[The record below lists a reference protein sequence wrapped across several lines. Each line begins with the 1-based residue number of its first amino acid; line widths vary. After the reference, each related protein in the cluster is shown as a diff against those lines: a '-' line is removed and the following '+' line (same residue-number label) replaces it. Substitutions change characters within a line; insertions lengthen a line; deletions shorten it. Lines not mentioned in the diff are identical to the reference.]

1 LNLEL
6 LKKLLYHIL
15 LPLVAGLAIYLF
27 LRDPVTQLHK
37 ILGIEN
43 NLSPVPRNLFTNFI
57 LFYLP
62 DMFWAYALTASLVL
76 ITTLNTLKGATLA
89 LLLLSVVE
97 CTQANW
103 QMKSLD
109 WLDLG
114 CMSVSV
120 FLAIIIIRK

>member
-1 LNLEL
+1 
-6 LKKLLYHIL
+6 L
-15 LPLVAGLAIYLF
+15 LPLIAGLAIYLF

-103 QMKSLD
+103 QMKALD